1 MCFKSTLSMH
11 TVSQHCYKVLVVLR
25 PLDMVSYPTDTRVS
39 TLLSMSVDCGTCGST
54 VSNRICL
61 PFFLPRLAFSLGLP
75 SSTAVLGLR
84 VRFRILLR
92 GGSGLGSV
100 FPERMRI
107 CRSMTVS
114 MMSSATSITPF
125 PRPCVTLENRRLLTG
140 SLKTFRISSR

>member
-1 MCFKSTLSMH
+1 MSTQSSLSVH
-11 TVSQHCYKVLVVLR
+11 QSQLYDKPVLVAPR

-39 TLLSMSVDCGTCGST
+39 TLLSMSADCGICCST
-54 VSNRICL
+54 GSNRICL
-61 PFFLPRLAFSLGLP
+61 PFFLPLLAFSLGLP

-84 VRFRILLR
+84 VRFRILLA

-107 CRSMTVS
+107 CRSMTLS
-114 MMSSATSITPF
+114 MMSRATSIMPL
-125 PRPCVTLENRRLLTG
+125 PRPCVTLENRWLLMG